1 MFYIF
6 YIIFIFFFFQLTLFY
21 FLWIRPKCC
30 KEKERRAATK
40 VDKNYNIFIFFDNFL
55 KIIE

>member
-1 MFYIF
+1 MYD
-6 YIIFIFFFFQLTLFY
+6 FFFQLTLFY

-40 VDKNYNIFIFFDNFL
+40 VDKNFNILMFFDIF
-55 KIIE
+55 